1 MELSPNNEATG
12 TENNDIS
19 SYKSSN
25 LSNNNNTE
33 ATTVYN
39 LNQQQY
45 NIQNISNTIQE
56 QKDLYNNNQIPTFNS
71 TNINVGSLSI
81 SPASRDVVLAGRQGL
96 VIIDLENPWL
106 IPRILP
112 HMSKWEVADVQWSPY
127 VSREAWVASTSN
139 QKLLIWNLNSSS
151 QVIEHTIHAHA
162 RAISDINWSPHHP
175 DIVATCSVDTYVC
188 VWDLRCAGNSHQR
201 REDDLYYRPANSF
214 TPWNAAATQVKFNF
228 KNEYLV
234 ASAHD
239 KDVKIWDMRKG
250 AVPMTS
256 ITAHSK
262 KIYGIDWS
270 RQNDH
275 DIVTCSL
282 DKLVKYWNIHSPEKE
297 EETIT
302 TNSPVWR
309 ARNTPFGNGVLTM
322 PQRSESTLYLYN
334 RATPDKPVHLFEGH
348 TDTVKEFVWRWKG
361 GQANDADDREF
372 QLVTWSK
379 DQNLRLW
386 PVSEDIMKSVGHCPS
401 SKKTCY
407 RVPSKALGSNGTYH
421 SHSFQETPIEDEKTD
436 ERSLSVAAAI
446 APIKLI
452 PSNTSAFN
460 GSIGNY
466 STGYNFTSNAYREQ
480 KYTINP
486 LLWMQNVKTIT
497 PNNDLKKNTSSENTY
512 QSLAE
517 ELSSVLNKYA
527 SVGVKTEK
535 VDAAARTC
543 TISLHGQWFESGT
556 TFLRITIR
564 FGQQYPDNSPPEFDI
579 QKNSMISIYYR
590 THIAQ
595 DLNALASSY
604 TSQNRWCLEPC
615 IRYLLGETMQEEESH
630 FRSGVSSNTVVPNN
644 TKLDTTNLNEHD
656 QYEDESTGSATFN
669 DTGMNKD
676 SPNQSN
682 TNYVGNWNSTAVGE
696 ADSDD
701 EIFVGPSFMGGYGM
715 TNGKRGSLQSE
726 KGIIL
731 DLSSKQSVDE
741 KVPFPRLCG
750 GVFSG
755 SGQLVCFFSTLRD
768 PKKGAN
774 RNDNKSKQ
782 DVSSSS
788 NTNSGEYFENTYQ
801 DFYKHPK
808 SYEQF
813 EEYKEIAAMSR
824 QGRNATVVVNG
835 SGTFGEYTYDDDPD
849 DIDDGLANMASIYFK
864 PDGMAL
870 DSSIKPDDS
879 LLYHGSK
886 SDQITHNIT
895 IFDCSDIM
903 PFDPWLAKEFILS
916 TCSPAEAC
924 KHNAKVASVHDREDL
939 AQIWK
944 ICMEVLRECVP
955 LEITDLN
962 LIEELL
968 NKQHDLLSQPTNST
982 SSKNNRRRSDTSSPL
997 GKQATNKTTA
1007 ESNDYKDEKTGYNYR
1022 DATIK
1027 LLNELPKQQV
1037 RWGSHPLGQ
1046 KLVDNVLQHFIRI
1059 GDIQMAALLSCLFQD
1074 IQIPIHKPSRHEI
1087 RKLKSWNSKDYIL
1100 SSTSG
1105 DLLYKPTNV
1114 DYFSIKKTRQ
1124 NIHRT
1129 NSGPNLNSNPN
1140 VPNRN
1145 NSQLQ
1150 LSQSY
1155 GTKGTNFLSY
1165 FWDNNDR
1172 RTSPSSEKQALM
1184 DTPSE
1189 IAEPL
1194 ANSNSNN
1201 LANRVT
1207 NRPQSWMTTYSGVK
1221 IPSNTAPGVRTVAG
1235 SQGSN
1240 HSYMSAPSGLVSPHI
1255 VNFPNFTLFPTSGT
1269 SVPLPSPSIVPC
1281 QPFIVANKEGT
1292 VLQCDDLSIQF
1303 NNMEWFDSEKEFVYN
1318 QIPLISPK
1326 KTGQYDVA
1334 RMNYADLLYRLD
1346 LWERRAE
1353 VLKCVNPKNNISS
1366 SSSFSSQ
1373 YHIKSKE
1380 KTMEVQVNCHMCDSQ
1395 VIGTERMCY
1404 QCRKIRTQVSCSI
1417 CHQLVKGLVNF
1428 CINCKH
1434 GGHSKHI
1441 KEWFNEHDVC
1451 PTGCG
1456 CHCLIETKD
1465 YGILS

>member
-1 MELSPNNEATG
+1 MEIPPESEAIG
-12 TENNDIS
+12 TENNSHLS
-19 SYKSSN
+19 SYETSPIKKNDSQIKSVNSM
-25 LSNNNNTE
+25 
-33 ATTVYN
+33 
-39 LNQQQY
+39 NQQY
-45 NIQNISNTIQE
+45 HMQNISNTIQQ
-56 QKDLYNNNQIPTFNS
+56 QKELYKNNTETPSFHANK
-71 TNINVGSLSI
+71 NINGNKDIQQDIKTITEQHKEDTFYKSLQIRLHHSVGSLSI

-112 HMSKWEVADVQWSPY
+112 HMSKWEVANVQWSPY

-188 VWDLRCAGNSHQR
+188 VWDLRCVGNSHQR

-386 PVSEDIMKSVGHCPS
+386 PISDDIMKSVGHSPS

-407 RVPSKALGSNGTYH
+407 RVPSKALSVDGTYH
-421 SHSFQETPIEDEKTD
+421 SHSFQETPVEDQKTD

-446 APIKLI
+446 EPIKLI
-452 PSNTSAFN
+452 PSNTTAAFN
-460 GSIGNY
+460 GTGTIGNH
-466 STGYNFTSNAYREQ
+466 SITGYKFTSNTYREQ

-486 LLWMQNVKTIT
+486 LLWMQNVKTIA

-535 VDAAARTC
+535 VNAAARTC
-543 TISLHGQWFESGT
+543 TISLHGQWLESGT
-556 TFLRITIR
+556 AFLRITIR
-564 FGQQYPDNSPPEFDI
+564 FSPQYPDNSPPEFDI

-630 FRSGVSSNTVVPNN
+630 FRSANSKRTPNSVVSNKNNDIKYKSIDEDDNESKALQSTESN
-644 TKLDTTNLNEHD
+644 
-656 QYEDESTGSATFN
+656 FN
-669 DTGMNKD
+669 DNEMNKD

-682 TNYVGNWNSTAVGE
+682 TNYVGNWNGTTVGE

-701 EIFVGPSFMGGYGM
+701 EIFVGPSFMGGYGLS
-715 TNGKRGSLQSE
+715 NGKRGSLQSE
-726 KGIIL
+726 KGIVL
-731 DLSSKQSVDE
+731 DLSSKQSADE

-768 PKKGAN
+768 PKKGSN
-774 RNDNKSKQ
+774 KSENKSKPE
-782 DVSSSS
+782 VSSST
-788 NTNSGEYFENTYQ
+788 NTNGEYFENTYQ

-835 SGTFGEYTYDDDPD
+835 SGAFGEYAYDDDPD
-849 DIDDGLANMASIYFK
+849 DIDDGLASIYFK

-870 DSSIKPDDS
+870 DSSMKPDDS

-886 SDQITHNIT
+886 SDQITHKVN
-895 IFDCSDIM
+895 IFDYSEMM

-916 TCSPAEAC
+916 TCSPTEAC
-924 KHNAKVASVHDREDL
+924 KHNAKIASTHDREDL
-939 AQIWK
+939 AHIWK
-944 ICMEVLRECVP
+944 ICMEILRDCVP
-955 LEITDLN
+955 LEVTNLDMIEDL
-962 LIEELL
+962 LL
-968 NKQHDLLSQPTNST
+968 NKQHQQIQKLSDGNSLLEKQTNNG
-982 SSKNNRRRSDTSSPL
+982 KNEKVND
-997 GKQATNKTTA
+997 ATVA
-1007 ESNDYKDEKTGYNYR
+1007 IRNYR
-1022 DATIK
+1022 DVTI
-1027 LLNELPKQQV
+1027 
-1037 RWGSHPLGQ
+1037 
-1046 KLVDNVLQHFIRI
+1046 
-1059 GDIQMAALLSCLFQD
+1059 
-1074 IQIPIHKPSRHEI
+1074 
-1087 RKLKSWNSKDYIL
+1087 
-1100 SSTSG
+1100 
-1105 DLLYKPTNV
+1105 
-1114 DYFSIKKTRQ
+1114 
-1124 NIHRT
+1124 
-1129 NSGPNLNSNPN
+1129 
-1140 VPNRN
+1140 
-1145 NSQLQ
+1145 
-1150 LSQSY
+1150 
-1155 GTKGTNFLSY
+1155 
-1165 FWDNNDR
+1165 
-1172 RTSPSSEKQALM
+1172 
-1184 DTPSE
+1184 
-1189 IAEPL
+1189 
-1194 ANSNSNN
+1194 
-1201 LANRVT
+1201 
-1207 NRPQSWMTTYSGVK
+1207 
-1221 IPSNTAPGVRTVAG
+1221 
-1235 SQGSN
+1235 
-1240 HSYMSAPSGLVSPHI
+1240 
-1255 VNFPNFTLFPTSGT
+1255 
-1269 SVPLPSPSIVPC
+1269 
-1281 QPFIVANKEGT
+1281 
-1292 VLQCDDLSIQF
+1292 
-1303 NNMEWFDSEKEFVYN
+1303 
-1318 QIPLISPK
+1318 
-1326 KTGQYDVA
+1326 
-1334 RMNYADLLYRLD
+1334 
-1346 LWERRAE
+1346 
-1353 VLKCVNPKNNISS
+1353 
-1366 SSSFSSQ
+1366 
-1373 YHIKSKE
+1373 
-1380 KTMEVQVNCHMCDSQ
+1380 
-1395 VIGTERMCY
+1395 
-1404 QCRKIRTQVSCSI
+1404 
-1417 CHQLVKGLVNF
+1417 
-1428 CINCKH
+1428 
-1434 GGHSKHI
+1434 
-1441 KEWFNEHDVC
+1441 
-1451 PTGCG
+1451 
-1456 CHCLIETKD
+1456 
-1465 YGILS
+1465 